1 MKADVDGLL
10 RLADVGLVRT
20 GRPLV
25 DGVSFTLQRG
35 SIVILLGPNG
45 AGKSMLL
52 KLCHG
57 LIEPDFGE
65 RAWAR
70 ATSHAYVSQAS
81 LFLRRSALANV
92 LHTLSLVSWP
102 KRTRLRRALRALV
115 KFGLKDFVSHPARRL
130 SGGEQQKLAIAR
142 AWAADPAVL
151 LLDEPTASLDPKAT
165 KEVESHIAALKRE
178 NVTILM
184 STQDIAQARRLAD
197 RILFLTGGRLLE
209 DAAASD
215 FFKGPATMAARHFLD
230 GVLD

>member
-1 MKADVDGLL
+1 MKKDVDHLL
-10 RLADVGLVRT
+10 HLADVGLIRA
-20 GRPLV
+20 GRPLIH
-25 DGVSFTLQRG
+25 GVSFTLERG
-35 SIVILLGPNG
+35 SIVMLLGPNG

-57 LIEPDFGE
+57 LIEPDLGE

-92 LHTLSLVSWP
+92 IHTLSLVGWP
-102 KRTRLRRALRALV
+102 KSTRRRRALRALI
-115 KFGLKDFVSHPARRL
+115 KFGLKNFVHHPARRL

-142 AWAADPAVL
+142 AWAADRAVL

-178 NVTILM
+178 NVTIIM
-184 STQDIAQARRLAD
+184 STHDIAQARRLAD
-197 RILFLTGGRLLE
+197 RILFLNSGRLLE
-209 DAAASD
+209 DAAASH
-215 FFKGPATMAARHFLD
+215 FFNGPANMTARHFLA
-230 GVLD
+230 GVLE